1 MPSPPE
7 ISERVTMLG
16 AVPLLSGLT
25 PPQLERLAT
34 LGSELVVSSGVAI
47 VREGE
52 LGLGFYLILGGTAE
66 VQKSGRTVASLASG
80 QFFGESALLE
90 AHPRTADVL
99 ATSQVR
105 CWTLDRRSFWDVLGV
120 DPNID
125 RARFEETVRILR
137 SSRVPL
143 TE

>member
-7 ISERVTMLG
+7 ISERMRMLG
-16 AVPLLSGLT
+16 TVPLLSGLT
-25 PPQLERLAT
+25 PLQLEKLAT
-34 LGSELVVSSGVAI
+34 VGSEMVISGGVAI

-52 LGLGFYLILGGTAE
+52 LGLGFYLILGGTAD
-66 VQKSGRTVASLASG
+66 VQRSGRTVASLATG

-120 DPNID
+120 DPDID
-125 RARFEETVRILR
+125 RARFEETVLKLR
-137 SSRVPL
+137 SSRGRL